1 LAAGTAYQHSTNKG
15 KLGIWALQNLV
26 LVSALVVTAFLVPG
40 MFIVILIAPV
50 LPIIIAVESLVGVQY
65 DAPWA
70 YGIGS
75 ALFFGWMMAAFF
87 PIV

>member
-1 LAAGTAYQHSTNKG
+1 
-15 KLGIWALQNLV
+15 
-26 LVSALVVTAFLVPG
+26 